1 MRGTENFIKPH
12 MPGETWNSGASRIFC
27 AGRGLNSGTGGI
39 FSVNIGP
46 ISPNVQSITMTAP
59 TALNC
64 YTASG
69 YVTVPAG
76 STATIHQFNTDGN
89 LYFSF
94 PVSGGTVANMLVLE
108 LNAAQITF
116 A

>member
-1 MRGTENFIKPH
+1 MRGTENYVKPH

-27 AGRGLNSGTGGI
+27 AGRGLASKTGGI

-46 ISPNVQSITMTAP
+46 ISPNVQSVTMTVP
-59 TALNC
+59 YALNC

-69 YVTVPAG
+69 YFTVPAG
-76 STATIHQFNTDGN
+76 SSATVHQFNTDGN

-94 PVSGGTVANMLVLE
+94 PITGGTVENMLVLE
-108 LNAAQITF
+108 LNAAQVTF